1 MLRWISERRVAREQ
15 RRGDARAL
23 RAEFELERPRGLA
36 ALRALM
42 RDIGDLER
50 ARMTA
55 HKRSAD
61 EARGRQTAP
70 ARVSSGRR

>member
-1 MLRWISERRVAREQ
+1 MWRWITERRTARV
-15 RRGDARAL
+15 RRRDDARAL

-36 ALRALM
+36 ALRALV

-55 HKRSAD
+55 HKRAAD
-61 EARGRQTAP
+61 DARGRHTAP
-70 ARVSSGRR
+70 SRVSSGRR